1 MRSVIRLNLPD
12 RKLVKTTLENMKME
26 IIGGLRVIVD
36 PKCVEKT
43 LEPVMEHA
51 WRYGQSLSYHK
62 RIQKKWV
69 KRWGMRVKPGMVQ
82 AGDMLVVHPALYA
95 QLRESATQ
103 TTKQHW
109 SK

>member
-1 MRSVIRLNLPD
+1 
-12 RKLVKTTLENMKME
+12 ME
-26 IIGGLRVIVD
+26 MIGGLRVIVD

-51 WRYGQSLSYHK
+51 WRDDQSLAYHK

-69 KRWGMRVKPGMVQ
+69 KRWGMRVNPAMVK

-95 QLRESATQ
+95 QLRETVTQ
-103 TTKQHW
+103 TTKQHR